1 MNGLFSV
8 SKNETLGTL
17 FAPVSGKVISQSEIK
32 DEVFASGLLG
42 EGFGII
48 PSEGE
53 IVSPVNGTVIDV
65 TPTLHAYSI
74 LSDDGAEILIHIG
87 IDTVEL
93 KGKGFENLVS
103 AGDKLSVGTPLAKV
117 NLDLIKSKGYDDTI
131 AVVIINDSVLSQITV
146 FEGDCK
152 KSKSEVFKYVIK
164 SKKQM

>member
-17 FAPVSGKVISQSEIK
+17 FAPVSGKVIPQSEIP

-53 IVSPVNGTVIDV
+53 VVSPVKGTVIDV

-93 KGKGFENLVS
+93 KGNGFENLVKN
-103 AGDKLSVGTPLAKV
+103 GDKIKVGTPLV
-117 NLDLIKSKGYDDTI
+117 RVDLDLIKSQGYSDVVAI
-131 AVVIINDSVLSQITV
+131 VIINDTLLSQITV

-164 SKKQM
+164 SKK